1 MKKQQYQESFY
12 LYVCAFVFMECL
24 ETPHRLNP
32 LTWSFGWSGGWSTY
46 WPTNGW
52 SIPQLFW
59 FLTTHLFTADQR
71 LSVADIFVWYVN
83 PADLLSST
91 SVKLVKKIINLSSDF
106 NDLKSFLQSFTSYKL
121 ISVTKLT
128 VDRQCDST
136 NNVSEIE
143 DVQIRWI
150 IMRDLWG

>member
-1 MKKQQYQESFY
+1 
-12 LYVCAFVFMECL
+12 
-24 ETPHRLNP
+24 
-32 LTWSFGWSGGWSTY
+32 
-46 WPTNGW
+46 
-52 SIPQLFW
+52 
-59 FLTTHLFTADQR
+59 
-71 LSVADIFVWYVN
+71 
-83 PADLLSST
+83 
-91 SVKLVKKIINLSSDF
+91 LVKKIINLSSDF